1 MKSLAML
8 ISLSLAFLMCALAGC
23 RPSGAN
29 YRVDPPGGFAVY
41 TGDTDSFRSIS
52 SDGVR
57 IRIRRVDNNP
67 RGDAAMWGQA
77 LATYLTDRGYHG
89 ISEEKIVSRDGRE
102 GVFAEYAYWFNAEEY
117 RYAITI
123 FTGPDH
129 LYIIETGGTVEG
141 FARKRDG
148 ILDSLRTFRA
158 E

>member
-1 MKSLAML
+1 MKSRAVL
-8 ISLSLAFLMCALAGC
+8 ISLALAFIMCMVPGC
-23 RPSGAN
+23 RPSGVN
-29 YRVDPPGGFAVY
+29 YRVDPPQGFAVY

-52 SDGVR
+52 PDGVR
-57 IRIRRVDNNP
+57 IRIRRVENNP

-77 LATYLTDRGYHG
+77 LAAYLKDRGYHG

-102 GVFAEYAYWFNAEEY
+102 GVFAEYAYWYNAEEY
-117 RYAITI
+117 RYAIAV

-129 LYIIETGGTVEG
+129 LYIVESGGAVEG

-148 ILDSLRTFRA
+148 ILGSLSTFRA

>member
-1 MKSLAML
+1 MKSRDML
-8 ISLSLAFLMCALAGC
+8 ISLGLAFLVCALAGC
-23 RPSGAN
+23 RPSGVN
-29 YRVDPPGGFAVY
+29 YRVDPPQGFAVY

-77 LATYLTDRGYHG
+77 LATNLKDRGYHG
-89 ISEEKIVSRDGRE
+89 IAGEKIVSRDGRE

-117 RYAITI
+117 RYAIAI

-129 LYIIETGGTVEG
+129 LYIIETGGAVEA
-141 FARKRDG
+141 FSRKRDG
-148 ILDSLRTFRA
+148 ILGSLGTFRA